1 MKQVLFDKYLNKN
14 VLLQVYSK
22 SRNAEDFLLGYLIS
36 ETANYCV
43 FEAIDEYGALDAY
56 VLYQK
61 SDIEDVVTKSKY
73 IDIFNSY
80 IALQKQQGLFD
91 PFSLQAKYLKVPQD
105 NINDLLNYH
114 CNNGNV
120 VSLNIGGYDL
130 SNTGK
135 VIAVSEDYVILDQAS
150 YYRDWDSDSNIS
162 NQALEISRITTIDI
176 VSKDNFLY
184 ENYCKLRK

>member
-1 MKQVLFDKYLNKN
+1 MKQVLFDKYQNKN

-22 SRNAEDFLLGYLIS
+22 SRNAEDFLLGYLVS
-36 ETANYCV
+36 ETVDYCV

-61 SDIEDVVTKSKY
+61 SDIEDVITKSKY

-80 IALQKQQGLFD
+80 IALQKQRGLFD
-91 PFSLQAKYLKVPQD
+91 PFNLQTKYAKVPQD

-120 VSLNIGGYDL
+120 VSLNIAGHDL

-150 YYRDWDSDSNIS
+150 YYRDWDPDSNVS

-176 VSKDNFLY
+176 ISKDNFLY